1 MQVQNWLGSAKSVA
15 EFLFQIQT
23 KLLGDKMNNKQIP
36 NMPSNTVVV
45 QRMITASAVRRLRK
59 DATRR
64 KKSAK
69 VLPRMRKERDDE

>member
-1 MQVQNWLGSAKSVA
+1 
-15 EFLFQIQT
+15 
-23 KLLGDKMNNKQIP
+23 MNNKQIP
-36 NMPSNTVVV
+36 NMSGSTVVV
-45 QRMITASAVRRLRK
+45 QRVITAAAVRRLRK